1 VNRYTALLATSLLVG
16 CGAASATQQS
26 VAPTQAAREAP
37 SHSVPPTTGSRG
49 WLSPRA
55 NAKHPWMYVASGT
68 QSIIAIYDLAR
79 FGTPKIGEI
88 TQGLNRPGGLAVD
101 AQGTLYAA
109 NYDNGIAGGT
119 VAIYPAGAT
128 SPSLTLSQGLS
139 VPLDVAVDA
148 NGDVYVVNRG
158 SPPSIVVYPPGQT
171 TPSRTITS
179 SLIQVPAQVLFD
191 SARNLYFSDNVTG
204 VSEIPFGS
212 QQPVSL
218 NLQGPGGATG
228 GIALDAKNGN
238 LFVSYIHGP
247 NEVLVYAP
255 GKKAPLRKLKGFS
268 FQACFLNSGAIKS
281 DEYIFVPDCGVTGN
295 VWVFKH
301 NASNPYT
308 VLTFTAAGGACCIA
322 FKPAGVP

>member
-1 VNRYTALLATSLLVG
+1 MTRCAVLLATALLFG
-16 CGAASATQQS
+16 CGAAAATQESLAPKQS
-26 VAPTQAAREAP
+26 VAQAQSP
-37 SHSVPPTTGSRG
+37 SLPSGSGG
-49 WLSPRA
+49 WMAQHA
-55 NAKHPWMYVASGT
+55 NRKHPWMYVASGT
-68 QSIIAIYDLAR
+68 SSVVAIYDLT
-79 FGTPKIGEI
+79 GPVGPHKIGEI
-88 TQGLNRPGGLAVD
+88 TQGLNRPGGLAID

-109 NYDNGIAGGT
+109 NYDNGIAGGAVT
-119 VAIYPAGAT
+119 IYPAGAT
-128 SPSLTLSQGLS
+128 IPSLTLSQGLS

-158 SPPSIVVYPPGQT
+158 NPPSIVVYPPGQS

-179 SLIQVPAQVLFD
+179 TLIQVPAQVLFD

-218 NLQGPGGATG
+218 NLQRQGGATG
-228 GIALDAKNGN
+228 GIALDPKNGN

-247 NEVLVYAP
+247 NDVFVYAP
-255 GKKAPLRKLKGFS
+255 GNGVPLRKLKVVV
-268 FQACFLNSGAIKS
+268 QACFLDSGAIRNA
-281 DEYIFVPDCGVTGN
+281 EYIFAPDCGTSGN

-301 NASNPYT
+301 NANNPYT

-322 FKPAGVP
+322 FKPGGVP